1 LVAGLI
7 LEKVWNG
14 NKNISAP
21 LSLKPGISDC
31 RFDGVRFKSFSA
43 SD

>member
-7 LEKVWNG
+7 LEKAWNG
-14 NKNISAP
+14 NKNIGAP

-31 RFDGVRFKSFSA
+31 RFDEERI
-43 SD
+43 